1 MKTTCTIV
9 QTRLPGIDSVD
20 ELGERFAAHVDTCL
34 ACQAEAARYRSLRRH
49 LGSLAEETLTAPDT
63 LVPAVV
69 VGMNEPPVDEI
80 AERRFTKR
88 QAVAMSAAAGAA
100 VVAAAGTA
108 IVIGLRRAHRAA

>member
-9 QTRLPGIDSVD
+9 QTRLPGVDSVD
-20 ELGERFAAHVDTCL
+20 ELGDRFTAHIETCL
-34 ACQAEAARYRSLRRH
+34 SCQAEAARYRSLRRH
-49 LGSLAEETLTAPDT
+49 LGALAEETLEAPDT

-69 VGMNEPPVDEI
+69 AGMSDPVVDEI

-100 VVAAAGTA
+100 IAAAAGTA
-108 IVIGLRRAHRAA
+108 IVIGLRRAHKAA